1 MEYQKLVIE
10 SNGDLLI
17 CRISDPPAN
26 LVGQALLRELDRFL
40 DETLDGG
47 RARAVILTAT
57 GDVFSGGGNLV
68 DQSALYWNGRAS
80 EDLGNHVFNRIERY
94 PLPVIAA
101 VQGDVFGGGVELL
114 MSCHLR
120 VMSASAKLKMPEL
133 QFGFVPGW
141 GGTQRL
147 PRIVGR
153 TRAYEMYLTADAYTA
168 EQMHAFGLVNRVA
181 PAGAA
186 LQEAQALA
194 ERTLRSSPEAIA
206 AFIQVVNQSAD
217 QTLDVGLE
225 IEHDAVLNTVSSPQ
239 LYERVIRIFPKL
251 GQVPRSIGQLP

>member
-1 MEYQKLVIE
+1 MGYQKLVIE
-10 SNGDLLI
+10 SKGALRI

-26 LVGQALLRELDRFL
+26 LVGQGLLRELDHFL

-47 RARAVILTAT
+47 RTRAVILTAA
-57 GDVFSGGGNLV
+57 GEVFSGGGNLM
-68 DQSALYWNGRAS
+68 DQSVLYWNGGAS

-120 VMSASAKLKMPEL
+120 VMAASAKLKLPEL

-153 TRAYEMYLTADAYTA
+153 ARAYEMYLTADAYTA

-186 LQEAQALA
+186 LQEAEALA
-194 ERTLRSSPEAIA
+194 ERVLRSSPEAIA

-225 IEHDAVLNTVSSPQ
+225 IEHDAVLSTVTSPQ
-239 LYERVIRIFPKL
+239 LYERVIQIFPKL
-251 GQVPRSIGQLP
+251 GQVPRSLGQLP